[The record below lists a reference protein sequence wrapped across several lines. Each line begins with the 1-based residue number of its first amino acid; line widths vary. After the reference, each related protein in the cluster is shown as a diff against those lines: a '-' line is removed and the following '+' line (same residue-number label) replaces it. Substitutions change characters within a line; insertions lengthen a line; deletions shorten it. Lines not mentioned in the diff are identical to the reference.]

1 MKKHIK
7 TAEEL
12 NALVPDTLMATLGIT
27 YLSVE
32 FGKISASMPVNNKT
46 CQPFGRLHGGAV
58 LALAESVASAG
69 SHALINESQWNV
81 LGTEVSASHV
91 GSASRG
97 QVIAEADLL
106 HEGKTHHIWDVKVKT
121 ESGRVISICRITN
134 TLIPAQ

>member
-1 MKKHIK
+1 MKKNIK

-12 NALVPDTLMATLGIT
+12 NALVPNTLMATLGIT

-32 FGKISASMPVNNKT
+32 YGKITASMPVNNKT
-46 CQPFGRLHGGAV
+46 CQPFGRLHGGAA

-69 SHALINESQWNV
+69 SYAFVNDFQWNV

-91 GSASRG
+91 GSASKG
-97 QVIAEADLL
+97 VVIAEGKLL
-106 HEGKTHHIWDVKVKT
+106 HEGKTHHIWEVKVST
-121 ESGRVISICRITN
+121 ESGKLISVCRITN